1 MELKSAQ
8 VADQVCRYCKGLFTP
23 RALKKHIDK
32 CPGPPGMR
40 VCDLSGAARA
50 RRLKVLFGPKKK
62 KKKGRSVPTVGGG
75 AFGLG
80 KSRKH

>member
-1 MELKSAQ
+1 MKVKPVQ
-8 VADQVCRYCKGLFTP
+8 VVDQPCRYCNGLFTSK
-23 RALKKHIDK
+23 ALKKHIDK

-50 RRLKVLFGPKKK
+50 RRLQALFGPKKK